1 MVTVRVVVRSCIS
14 VEGKNHKFV
23 LQEKVAMEV
32 YVTN

>member
-14 VEGKNHKFV
+14 VEGKNFKFV
-23 LQEKVAMEV
+23 LEETVAMEV